1 MDELARYNKER
12 WEDLARADI
21 VFSRPALDLDAAAAR
36 RMIDPHGV
44 SGGVEGKS
52 VLCLASGGGQQSAAF
67 GLLGADVTVF
77 DLSETQLARDREAAA
92 HYGLT
97 FKTVQ
102 GDMRDL
108 SSFGEGAFDV
118 VWQAHS
124 INFVPDARRVFGEV
138 ARVLRSGGL
147 YRVDCANPFIAGI
160 DERDW
165 NGEAYPLK
173 RPYVDG
179 AEFES
184 ADTRWEVW
192 DRGGNLRLVEGPR
205 EFRHALST
213 LVNGLVERG
222 FIILGLWEEL
232 GTDADAAPGTWEH
245 FKRIA
250 PPGFTLWGRLR
261 PDALRQRLEAAE

>member
-21 VFSRPALDLDAAAAR
+21 AFSRPALDLDAASAR
-36 RMIDPHGV
+36 LMLDPRGLL
-44 SGGVEGKS
+44 GGVEGKS

-67 GLLGADVTVF
+67 GILGADVTVL
-77 DLSETQLARDREAAA
+77 DLSETQLERDREAAA

-97 FKTVQ
+97 VSTVQ

-108 SSFGEGAFDV
+108 SRFDAGAFDV
-118 VWQAHS
+118 VWHAHS
-124 INFVPDARRVFGEV
+124 ITFIPDVRAVFGEV
-138 ARVLRSGGL
+138 ARVLRPGGL
-147 YRVDCANPFIAGI
+147 YQVDCPNPFVAGV

-173 RPYVDG
+173 LPYVDG
-179 AEFES
+179 AEVVC
-184 ADTRWEVW
+184 ADNRWEVR
-192 DRGGNLRLVEGPR
+192 DREGNRRMVEGPK

-213 LVNGLVERG
+213 LVNGLAGSG
-222 FIILGLWEEL
+222 FVILGLWEDL
-232 GTDADAAPGTWEH
+232 GVDADAAPGTWEH

-250 PPGFTLWGRLR
+250 PPGFSLWAAYR
-261 PDALRQRLEAAE
+261 PDVLQRLKPAE

>member
-12 WEDLARADI
+12 WEDLAEAGV
-21 VFSRPALDLDAAAAR
+21 VFSRPALDLDEASAR
-36 RMIDPHGV
+36 RMLDPHGLLG
-44 SGGVEGKS
+44 SAEGKS

-108 SSFGEGAFDV
+108 SSFGADAFDV
-118 VWQAHS
+118 VWHPHS
-124 INFVPDARRVFGEV
+124 IKFVPDVRGVFAEV
-138 ARVLRSGGL
+138 ARVLRPGGL
-147 YRVDCANPFIAGI
+147 YQLDCPNPFVAGL

-165 NGEAYPLK
+165 NGEGYPL
-173 RPYVDG
+173 RLPYVDG
-179 AEFES
+179 AEVVC

-192 DRGGNLRLVEGPR
+192 DGEGNRRMVEGPK
-205 EFRHALST
+205 EFRHTLST
-213 LVNGLVERG
+213 LVNGLVENG
-222 FIILGLWEEL
+222 FIILGLWEDLCE
-232 GTDADAAPGTWEH
+232 DAAAPPGSWEH

-250 PPGFTLWGRLR
+250 PPGFALWATHR
-261 PDALRQRLEAAE
+261 PDA

>member
-1 MDELARYNKER
+1 MDEVARYNKER
-12 WEDLARADI
+12 WEDLAEAGV
-21 VFSRPALDLDAAAAR
+21 VFSRPALDLDEASAR
-36 RMIDPHGV
+36 RMLDPRGLLG
-44 SGGVEGKS
+44 SVEGKG

-108 SSFGEGAFDV
+108 SPFAADAFDV
-118 VWQAHS
+118 VWQPHS
-124 INFVPDARRVFGEV
+124 IKFVPDVRRVFGEV
-138 ARVLRSGGL
+138 ARVLRRGGL
-147 YRVDCANPFIAGI
+147 YQLDCPNPFIAGV

-165 NGEAYPLK
+165 NGEGYPLK
-173 RPYVDG
+173 LPYADG
-179 AEFES
+179 AEVVS

-192 DRGGNLRLVEGPR
+192 DEEGNRRMVEGPR

-222 FIILGLWEEL
+222 FLILGLWEDL
-232 GTDADAAPGTWEH
+232 GGDADAAPGTWEH

-250 PPGFTLWGRLR
+250 PPAFSVWCRYR
-261 PDALRQRLEAAE
+261 PEVLRQCLEAAE